1 MKICPTCHKQFPEE
15 ARFCPKDGVPLAE
28 ISDPLLGRTLMGQFE
43 ILELIG
49 QGTMG
54 KVYLARQISVDR
66 KVAVK
71 VLKKKLASDPQVVR
85 RFHREAKAAARL
97 SHPNIVTIHLVG
109 ELEEDHTP
117 YMVMEY
123 VEGASL
129 EKICVTQ
136 GALPIPRVLTI
147 SMQIASALA
156 EAHRNGVLHRDLKPD
171 NIAVYEQGTPRETAK
186 VVDFGIAK
194 ILHSD
199 EELSQLTKTGTIF
212 GTPAYISPE
221 QASGE
226 HLDHRTDLYSLGVLI
241 FRMATGRLPFEN
253 ASGLEVLVRH
263 IKEPPPRPR
272 DLNPAIPPELETIIL
287 RLLAKN
293 REDRYPSADALLE
306 ALGRLQTMFSG
317 VFFTP
322 PAPYTQTSV
331 NQGQVIDSLPTAQH
345 FSSSRRGIFVGV
357 LILIIVVGFLLWK
370 WKFSNMDNNEMTL
383 SSAASDT
390 TVPMQ
395 NQQEETP
402 KQSQEPPVQDQQKE
416 SSMQS
421 QEPPMKQEEPVLP
434 PQTPLV
440 VSCDFAFSENTSLRQ
455 VCAGRTVEMEL
466 HCYRSSACQLRVF
479 IPGTH
484 LGTLKTSQSPRV
496 LRRITG
502 PKSVDTMEL
511 QLESPLRKNTRLTL
525 SLEQSDLQLQVL
537 FATAFPIKT
546 SENKITSMSV
556 VTTPTMKVKT
566 PSNTDIF
573 EKHFIPNLVP
583 DPIPMEAPPSMDAM
597 DAPMP
602 SPMGGALPPDPE

>member
-171 NIAVYEQGTPRETAK
+171 NIAVYELGTPRETAK

-226 HLDHRTDLYSLGVLI
+226 HLDHRTDLYSLGVLM

-272 DLNPAIPPELETIIL
+272 DLNPAILPELEMIIL

-293 REDRYPSADALLE
+293 REDRYPSADALFE
-306 ALGRLQTMFSG
+306 DLGRLQTMFSG

-322 PAPYTQTSV
+322 PAPPTQTSN
-331 NQGQVIDSLPTAQH
+331 NQEQVIDSLPTTQH
-345 FSSSRRGIFVGV
+345 FSSSKIGILVGV
-357 LILIIVVGFLLWK
+357 FILLIVVVFLLWK
-370 WKFSNMDNNEMTL
+370 WKFSNGDNDEMTI
-383 SSAASDT
+383 SSSSIASDT

-395 NQQEETP
+395 GQQEET
-402 KQSQEPPVQDQQKE
+402 
-416 SSMQS
+416 SMQS
-421 QEPPMKQEEPVLP
+421 QEPPMKQEELVLP

-484 LGTLKTSQSPRV
+484 LGTLKTSQPPRV
-496 LRRITG
+496 LRRITN

-511 QLESPLRKNTRLTL
+511 QFESPIRKDTRLTL
-525 SLEQSDLQLQVL
+525 SLEQPELQLQVL

-546 SENKITSMSV
+546 SENKIPSMSV
-556 VTTPTMKVKT
+556 MTTPTMKVET
-566 PSNTDIF
+566 PSPSDIF
-573 EKHFIPNLVP
+573 ENHFIPTLVP
-583 DPIPMEAPPSMDAM
+583 DPMPTNAPMDVPMDAPM